1 MKRAVAALVVASIVI
16 GLPAPAFAYL
26 KFGVRIGD
34 NLVNVRW
41 NRSVSYFIS
50 ERTVPGGVSATDLRD
65 AVGRAFA
72 TWQAVPTANV
82 QSQLVGFT
90 QAEPGEEDGRTTFG
104 FLDRPELDR
113 VLGATSIILDA
124 SSGEILEADV
134 FFNGRFSWSTS
145 TAGEPGRMDLQSVA
159 VHEIGHLFGLGH
171 SAIGETEMVAG
182 GRSVL
187 GTGAVMFPI
196 ALSAGSIADRTLQPD
211 DRAGIADLYP
221 RAGFDESASSIS
233 GRVTKNG
240 AGVFGAHLV
249 AVNLET
255 GQIVGGF
262 TLNSNGDYVI
272 GALPPGPYVVR
283 VEPLDDA
290 DPESFFPGIT
300 DVDFAVTYSPRLVI
314 APRGGNADAVNVE
327 VRPK

>member
-26 KFGVRIGD
+26 KFGVRIGGD
-34 NLVNVRW
+34 LVNVRW

-50 ERTVPGGVSATDLRD
+50 ERTVPGVSATDLRD

-145 TAGEPGRMDLQSVA
+145 PAGEPGRMDLQSVA
-159 VHEIGHLFGLGH
+159 LHEIGHLFGLGH

-182 GRSVL
+182 GRRVL

-196 ALSAGSIADRTLQPD
+196 ALSAGSIADRALQPD

-233 GRVTKNG
+233 GRITKNG
-240 AGVFGAHLV
+240 AGVFGAHI
-249 AVNLET
+249 AAFNLET
-255 GQIVGGF
+255 GEIVGGF
-262 TLNSNGDYVI
+262 TLNANGDYVI

-300 DVDFAVTYSPRLVI
+300 DVNFTVTYSPRLVI
-314 APRGGNADAVNVE
+314 APGGGNADGVNVE

>member
-1 MKRAVAALVVASIVI
+1 MKRAVAALVLASIVI

-50 ERTVPGGVSATDLRD
+50 ERTAPGVSATDLRD

-145 TAGEPGRMDLQSVA
+145 AAGEPGRTDLQSVA
-159 VHEIGHLFGLGH
+159 LHEIGHLFGLGH

-182 GRSVL
+182 GRRVL

-196 ALSAGSIADRTLQPD
+196 ALSDGSIADRALQPD
-211 DRAGIADLYP
+211 DRGGIADLYP

-233 GRVTKNG
+233 GRITKNG
-240 AGVFGAHLV
+240 AGVFGAHI
-249 AVNLET
+249 AAFNLET
-255 GQIVGGF
+255 GAIVGGF

-272 GALPPGPYVVR
+272 GALPPGSYVVR

-300 DVDFAVTYSPRLVI
+300 DVNFTVTYGPRLVI
-314 APRGGNADAVNVE
+314 APSGGNAEGVNVE